1 LATQLQNLFGSSK
14 IPLPNYGGNPATTG
28 DTASSNKLRD
38 SFAEQ
43 AEKTKKLIAKV
54 DEVRAA
60 RLAYSTAKNELPAG
74 DPQLDELR
82 NKWLELAEELKA
94 L

>member
-1 LATQLQNLFGSSK
+1 M
-14 IPLPNYGGNPATTG
+14 
-28 DTASSNKLRD
+28 
-38 SFAEQ
+38 
-43 AEKTKKLIAKV
+43 AKV

-82 NKWLELAEELKA
+82 NKWLALGEELKA
-94 L
+94 LNTVA

>member
-1 LATQLQNLFGSSK
+1 M
-14 IPLPNYGGNPATTG
+14 PNYNGNPATTG
-28 DTASSNKLRD
+28 DTPSSDKIRD
-38 SFAEQ
+38 SFNEQ

-60 RLAYSTAKNELPAG
+60 RVAYSTAKNELPAG

-82 NKWLELAEELKA
+82 NKWFALGEELKA